1 MSHAREIGVIGTVV
15 EDTIDRPGEPTVR
28 DMGGAYHSV
37 IAMSVFLPD
46 DAVAVPITAVGED
59 TIARIRADWGRLPR
73 VSLEGVHPV
82 PAINNKVHLEYDDR
96 GGREETLT
104 GGVPPLAW
112 GELEP
117 WVGRVSAWCWNFI
130 SGSEVAR
137 ETFEKVKRR
146 STGPLHLDV
155 HNLCFGPPR
164 EGKPREHRPPEDWE
178 GWVEGAT
185 WVQVNEIEAGLLLAG
200 RAVPLPHDREGALAA
215 RVHALGAEGLLITR
229 GARGA
234 TWLPRRG
241 PAFVAPAGSEDAID
255 PTGCGDVFGAVWVA
269 LHVARGMEAE
279 EAVLGAVRAAGA
291 AATVSG
297 TAELEAALARAASG
311 LLGTPR
317 PASRAAGGR
326 IRR

>member
-1 MSHAREIGVIGTVV
+1 MSPEREIGVIGTVV
-15 EDTIDRPGEPTVR
+15 EDTIDRPGEATVR

-46 DAVAVPITAVGED
+46 GAVAVPITAVGED
-59 TIARIRADWGRLPR
+59 TIARVREDWGRLPR
-73 VSLEGVHPV
+73 ISLEGVHSV
-82 PAINNKVHLEYDDR
+82 SAVNNKVHLEYDIE

-112 GELEP
+112 SELEP
-117 WVGRVSAWCWNFI
+117 WAGRVSAWCWNFI
-130 SGSEVAR
+130 SGSEVER
-137 ETFEKVKRR
+137 ETFEKVKLR
-146 STGPLHLDV
+146 SAGPLHLDV

-164 EGKPREHRPPEDWE
+164 EGLPREHRPPEDWE

-185 WVQVNEIEAGLLLAG
+185 WVQVNEIEAGLLHDG
-200 RAVPLPHDREGALAA
+200 RAVPLPHDHEGELAS

-241 PAFVAPAGSEDAID
+241 PAFEAPAGSEDAID

-269 LHVARGMEAE
+269 LHVARGMDPED
-279 EAVLGAVRAAGA
+279 AVLGAVRAAGA

-297 TAELEAALARAASG
+297 TEKLGVALERAAAALPDPQR
-311 LLGTPR
+311 L
-317 PASRAAGGR
+317 ASRAAGER
-326 IRR
+326 ARR